1 MLSKIDFNL
10 DEWDDLEGD
19 VRRLRKPSVS
29 IKKEGGV
36 VFNPGIQEILRVD
49 DEDSEKDHSRF
60 DELRCKGKDILFIL
74 SKTSGIGD
82 SRRKLKLR
90 KVTGSKNEKTG
101 SFTMEVLLRNKG
113 FIPLPKELSNK
124 GDGEEWT
131 SINFR
136 EGDGLYIDHNEERTV
151 VQLKFEEGEGKV
163 NQPVPKEKK
172 K

>member
-1 MLSKIDFNL
+1 MLSKIDFNI
-10 DEWDDLEGD
+10 DEWDDLEED
-19 VRRLRKPSVS
+19 VRRERQPSVS

-36 VFNPGIQEILRVD
+36 VFNGGIQEILRVD
-49 DEDSEKDHSRF
+49 KEDSEKDHSRF

-74 SKTSGIGD
+74 SPTSGIGD

-101 SFTMEVLLRNKG
+101 SFTMKVLLKNKG
-113 FIPLPKELSNK
+113 IIPLPQEVSNK

-131 SINFR
+131 SINFT
-136 EGDGLYIDHNEERTV
+136 EGDGLYVDHSEERTV
-151 VQLKFEEGEGKV
+151 LQLKFEEGEGKV
-163 NQPVPKEKK
+163 NKPVPKEKK